1 MNKITFTSLFV
12 LIFLLAACTP
22 GQPTPVSGGGYPPA
36 ALAAQADLAAK
47 LGIEPV
53 QAPIASLTPAEFS
66 DSCLGLGGPAE
77 SCLQVITPG
86 YIVTFQL
93 KGMEYVYHTNEDGS
107 ILRAREPRAQTSAEA
122 ADVLFQWRRE
132 GGLAGVCDDLI
143 INGEYIF
150 TVLDCDNGETF
161 SGKLT
166 QGQIDLLQNYLAGY
180 AAFDVFYDD
189 NIAADG
195 FQFHV
200 ALHGT
205 GAAEAGPEVY
215 AALGVL
221 ADEII
226 GNARAASVPDPM
238 REEADIA
245 LRDYLIALYQ
255 GDYIWAAKLY
265 GGSTEELEILNPDV
279 QDDLPKLLERG
290 CTQSGL
296 QCLAPLMVTYKG
308 RGENDSYTFS
318 VEFANAD
325 GSLFTQGPCCGET
338 GPGPYP
344 SSFTFTVIKT
354 NDIWQVMELPPY
366 LP

>member
-1 MNKITFTSLFV
+1 MNKTFQSFLILFA
-12 LIFLLAACTP
+12 FLFSAC
-22 GQPTPVSGGGYPPA
+22 TPVSGGGVPPA
-36 ALAAQADLAAK
+36 ALAAQADLAAR
-47 LGIEPV
+47 LGIQPE
-53 QAPIASLTPAEFS
+53 QALIDNIVPAEFS

-93 KGMEYVYHTNEDGS
+93 KDIEYVYHTNADGS
-107 ILRAREPRAQTSAEA
+107 SLRAKEPRSGASAPE
-122 ADVLFQWRRE
+122 ADVLFMWRRE

-143 INGEYIF
+143 ITTDFIF
-150 TVLDCDNGETF
+150 TALDCGTEETF

-166 QGQIDLLQNYLAGY
+166 QGQIDLLQTYSVQY

-189 NIAADG
+189 NLAADG
-195 FQFHV
+195 FRFHV
-200 ALHGT
+200 ALHGSGT
-205 GAAEAGPEVY
+205 AEAGEEVY
-215 AALGVL
+215 AGLGIL

-226 GNARAASVPDPM
+226 GSARVVSEPDPQ

-265 GGSTEELEILNPDV
+265 GGSTEELEIMNPDI

-308 RGENDSYTFS
+308 RGENDSYQFS

-344 SSFTFTVIKT
+344 SNFIFTVVKT
-354 NDIWQVMELPPY
+354 GDLWQVMELPPY
-366 LP
+366 MP